1 MEISGEYF
9 SSRGN
14 GLAVGDGLRYY
25 RSMPT
30 RVTMTL
36 AVHTILPGPRMQ
48 RLLAIVLCSLML
60 AGCDKCGHWLWSKD
74 GAQGV
79 PLSCHAGPSPQQ

>member
-1 MEISGEYF
+1 
-9 SSRGN
+9 
-14 GLAVGDGLRYY
+14 
-25 RSMPT
+25 
-30 RVTMTL
+30 
-36 AVHTILPGPRMQ
+36 MQ

>member
-1 MEISGEYF
+1 MNMTQTF
-9 SSRGN
+9 
-14 GLAVGDGLRYY
+14 
-25 RSMPT
+25 RS
-30 RVTMTL
+30 V
-36 AVHTILPGPRMQ
+36 LPGPRIQ
-48 RLLAIVLCSLML
+48 RLMAIVLCSLML